1 MQKKSIIRPWIL
13 HVLDMLMSS
22 SWTRGLLKWRTSK
35 VSTSRWVAVVEAG
48 VTMGR
53 WWNLMEGTLAE
64 TKFCKVRQA
73 FIIYL
78 LKNIPIIYLVIILD
92 QWQIIIIIIIID
104 YNGWNRVEHK
114 NLMSWRESFI
124 TIYLFKKFTIS

>member
-1 MQKKSIIRPWIL
+1 
-13 HVLDMLMSS
+13 
-22 SWTRGLLKWRTSK
+22 
-35 VSTSRWVAVVEAG
+35 
-48 VTMGR
+48 
-53 WWNLMEGTLAE
+53 MEGTLAE

-104 YNGWNRVEHK
+104 YNG
-114 NLMSWRESFI
+114 
-124 TIYLFKKFTIS
+124 